1 MSGGDDD
8 EPTSSRGEPPRA
20 PIVPDRPTIPQ
31 LGRVKTRR
39 GVDVAKA
46 RAGEEDPMDDGP
58 TTFDPGLP
66 AGMREPA
73 PAPEEQ
79 RATEPRRAARPI
91 HDEDEPTG
99 AKVPRET
106 VIGKRPKAASAAPS
120 AAPSRVIDPREAPTA
135 QHPRPPTGKSPHV
148 KPIDPREAPTAQHP
162 RPATVQPP
170 VRLDDSA
177 RTNRWDSP
185 EHPDGPGHR
194 DSGPPTNPLP
204 GGQLPLAP
212 GPPSNPA
219 FDRPLPLA
227 PGPRSEPIRVMSMK
241 TPEEVNDDR
250 AARPLPEV
258 RIRAMSELNQT
269 PARGMGYLAPPH
281 DPGAE
286 RSRRRRD
293 LIIWGSVAV
302 IVAAVVT
309 LVVWFVAR

>member
-8 EPTSSRGEPPRA
+8 EATSSRGKPPRA

-46 RAGEEDPMDDGP
+46 RAGEDDPLDDGP

-73 PAPEEQ
+73 PPSEEQ
-79 RATEPRRAARPI
+79 RATEPRSATSPI

-99 AKVPRET
+99 GKAPRTT
-106 VIGKRPKAASAAPS
+106 VIGKRPNQRPGATTAAP
-120 AAPSRVIDPREAPTA
+120 AKVVDPREAPTAQLPRPPTGKTPHVKAYDPREAPTA
-135 QHPRPPTGKSPHV
+135 QH
-148 KPIDPREAPTAQHP
+148 Q

-170 VRLDDSA
+170 MRLDDSA
-177 RTNRWDSP
+177 RTNRWDT
-185 EHPDGPGHR
+185 PDLQEGPGHR
-194 DSGPPTNPLP
+194 DSGPPTNPLNP
-204 GGQLPLAP
+204 QMRAPTNALPP
-212 GPPSNPA
+212 
-219 FDRPLPLA
+219 RPTQLPLA
-227 PGPRSEPIRVMSMK
+227 PGPRSAPIHAVSMK
-241 TPEEVNDDR
+241 TAHEVDEDK

-281 DPGAE
+281 DPGEE

-309 LVVWFVAR
+309 LLVWFVAR